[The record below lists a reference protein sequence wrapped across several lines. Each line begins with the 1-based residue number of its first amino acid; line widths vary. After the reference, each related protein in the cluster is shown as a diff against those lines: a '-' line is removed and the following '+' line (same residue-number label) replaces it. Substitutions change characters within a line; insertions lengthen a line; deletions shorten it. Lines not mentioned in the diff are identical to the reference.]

1 MKIVLVLILCGEHWG
16 GMEKKTWNLENRRE
30 RHWLD
35 NDIYVGNIVSI
46 WEYYPEIFIN
56 LEIVVTIT
64 LYIYI
69 SNDYTAWTFLPRYFQ
84 HTNVFPLK
92 NIYHV

>member
-1 MKIVLVLILCGEHWG
+1 
-16 GMEKKTWNLENRRE
+16 MEKKTWNLENRRE

-46 WEYYPEIFIN
+46 WEYYLEIFIN

-69 SNDYTAWTFLPRYFQ
+69 SNDYTA
-84 HTNVFPLK
+84 
-92 NIYHV
+92 